1 MKFVNEATAKDTAFI
16 KCFPDD
22 SGVYARVLTE
32 TELDTLR
39 VKSRTFNGN
48 EKRTPELMDRRFK
61 ILHLQRALSGWEG
74 LEFEDGSPI
83 PFSKEMIKEL
93 WEVNPNLMG
102 IIFSC
107 VSSALSFGQ
116 APELLPDN
124 LQSMHI
130 WQICDIH
137 ARDFVGMAGQA
148 RPIRLE
154 AVRAECDRTDDPEGN
169 FQKVMLIEA
178 ILFPSRY
185 LKK

>member
-1 MKFVNEATAKDTAFI
+1 MGARRAGTSLRRLYLI
-16 KCFPDD
+16 G
-22 SGVYARVLTE
+22 SG
-32 TELDTLR
+32 
-39 VKSRTFNGN
+39 
-48 EKRTPELMDRRFK
+48 TP
-61 ILHLQRALSGWEG
+61 A
-74 LEFEDGSPI
+74 
-83 PFSKEMIKEL
+83 
-93 WEVNPNLMG
+93 
-102 IIFSC
+102 
-107 VSSALSFGQ
+107 
-116 APELLPDN
+116 DN
-124 LQSMHI
+124 LQAMHI

>member
-1 MKFVNEATAKDTAFI
+1 MPGDM
-16 KCFPDD
+16 
-22 SGVYARVLTE
+22 GARRAGTS
-32 TELDTLR
+32 LR
-39 VKSRTFNGN
+39 RLYLIG
-48 EKRTPELMDRRFK
+48 
-61 ILHLQRALSGWEG
+61 
-74 LEFEDGSPI
+74 
-83 PFSKEMIKEL
+83 
-93 WEVNPNLMG
+93 
-102 IIFSC
+102 
-107 VSSALSFGQ
+107 
-116 APELLPDN
+116 N